1 MLVSMRQSK
10 RLISLLLI
18 TITKTNMYK
27 NYINSPKTEFEHHF
41 RSAGYIMD
49 SVFLAGHSLGG
60 VVLESY
66 ISNHMKDNIM
76 GLILFGSYL
85 PDLPSTNNTFP
96 VPVLSAVGTLD
107 GLTLSIGFRYISHE
121 FLYLQ

>member
-1 MLVSMRQSK
+1 MM
-10 RLISLLLI
+10 ISD
-18 TITKTNMYK
+18 
-27 NYINSPKTEFEHHF
+27 NYILQMLCILFHF
-41 RSAGYIMD
+41 SQFCSRFRLSGYNID

-66 ISNHMKDNIM
+66 ISNHMKDNVM

-85 PDLPSTNNTFP
+85 PDMPSTNNTFP

-107 GLTLSIGFRYISHE
+107 GLTLSVAFR
-121 FLYLQ
+121 